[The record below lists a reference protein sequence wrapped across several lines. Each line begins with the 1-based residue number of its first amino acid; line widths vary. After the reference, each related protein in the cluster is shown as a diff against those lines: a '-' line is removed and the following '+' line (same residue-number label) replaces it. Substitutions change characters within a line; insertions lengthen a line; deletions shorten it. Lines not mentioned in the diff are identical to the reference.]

1 MERNKFGKIV
11 ATIGPASSSVEMLER
26 LFVAGVDVFR
36 LGFSHGTHEGHA
48 EVFHNIRNLEKKYG
62 YSPAILADMQGPKL
76 RVGVF
81 QDGKIELKAGDIFRF
96 DLDKTPGDQKRVNLP
111 HKEIL
116 EALHVGS
123 TLLIDDGKLKVEVIN
138 RSDTFAETKV
148 IVGGTLS
155 NTKGVNVPDVVLAI
169 PAITEKDLKDLNFAL
184 DLGVDFVAVSFVQS
198 AKDVLDAREII
209 KDRAKIVTKIEKPKA
224 VDDIEAIIEASDAIM
239 IARGDLA
246 VEMSYDV
253 VPDIQRDII
262 ELCHDLGRPVIVATQ
277 MLESMITSP
286 TPTRAEASDVATA
299 VYCGA
304 DATMLSAESAYGSY
318 PFEAVST
325 MEKVIET
332 TELTDRYVEYLEKMR
347 PLGEYSI
354 ADGLAFA
361 ANKLAELSCSSAI
374 VLFTNDYETVMR
386 FSRSKCFQFVFVAT
400 NCLQLARQ
408 VSLLWGCYSKMIEKQ
423 PATTEDMFSLARTIV
438 KERLGDETSG
448 ENIVVLCDCS
458 EPAIHI
464 TAV

>member
-11 ATIGPASSSVEMLER
+11 ATVGPASNSAEMLEK

-36 LGFSHGTHEGHA
+36 MNFSHGTHEGHA

-81 QDGKIELKAGDIFRF
+81 QDGKIELKTGDIFRF
-96 DLDKTPGDQKRVNLP
+96 DLDSTPGDQTRVNLP

-116 EALHVGS
+116 EALQVGS
-123 TLLIDDGKLKVEVIN
+123 TLLLDDGKLKVEVIN

-148 IVGGTLS
+148 IVGGILS
-155 NTKGVNVPDVVLAI
+155 NRKGVNVPDVVLAI
-169 PAITEKDLKDLNFAL
+169 PALTEKDLKDLNFAL
-184 DLGVDFVAVSFVQS
+184 DLGVDFVALSFVQS
-198 AKDVLDAREII
+198 VKDVLEARDII
-209 KDRAKIVTKIEKPKA
+209 KDRAKIVSKIEKPSA
-224 VDDIEAIIEASDAIM
+224 VEDLEAIIEASDAIM

-277 MLESMITSP
+277 MLESMITLP

-304 DATMLSAESAYGSY
+304 DATMLSAESASGDY

-325 MEKVIET
+325 MAKIIET

-347 PLGEYSI
+347 PLGEYSV
-354 ADGLAFA
+354 ADGFAFA
-361 ANKLAELSCSSAI
+361 ANKLAELSCSSAV
-374 VLFTNDYETVMR
+374 VLFTNDYDTVVR
-386 FSRSKCFQFVFVAT
+386 VSRSKCFQFVFVAT
-400 NCLQLARQ
+400 NCLKLSRQ
-408 VSLLWGCYSKMIEKQ
+408 VGLLWGCYSKMIEKQ
-423 PATTEDMFSLARTIV
+423 PTSTENMFSLARSIV

-448 ENIVVLCDCS
+448 ENIVVFCDGN
-458 EPAIHI
+458 EPAIHV
-464 TAV
+464 TTV